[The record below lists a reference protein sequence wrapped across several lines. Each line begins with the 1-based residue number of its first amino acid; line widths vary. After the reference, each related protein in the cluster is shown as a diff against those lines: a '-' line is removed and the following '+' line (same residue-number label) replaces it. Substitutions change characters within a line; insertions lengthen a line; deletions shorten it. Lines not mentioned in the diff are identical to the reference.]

1 MNAVEVFQSRREDVE
16 TLAGEARRS
25 LKLWRGVYY
34 TLGITAVIAATAAGA
49 SSLAD
54 LGGQVLAGILA
65 LLAVVLAAVEKFL
78 GALNRVNSIGRRHL
92 QLIAV
97 RERLGGLIE
106 QAQYREDGIAGAAD
120 DVVRAKLRGE
130 ASAWFDKQVVDVEKR
145 LQTILDPSGSN
156 QDYLV

>member
-1 MNAVEVFQSRREDVE
+1 VNAVEVFQARRTDVE
-16 TLAGEARRS
+16 TLASEARKS
-25 LKLWRGVYY
+25 LRLWRGVYY

-92 QLIAV
+92 QLSAV
-97 RERLGGLIE
+97 RERLNGLID
-106 QAQYREDGIAGAAD
+106 QAQYREGEVELAAD
-120 DVVRAKLRGE
+120 GVARVKLRDE
-130 ASAWFDKQVVDVEKR
+130 ASVWFDK
-145 LQTILDPSGSN
+145 
-156 QDYLV
+156 